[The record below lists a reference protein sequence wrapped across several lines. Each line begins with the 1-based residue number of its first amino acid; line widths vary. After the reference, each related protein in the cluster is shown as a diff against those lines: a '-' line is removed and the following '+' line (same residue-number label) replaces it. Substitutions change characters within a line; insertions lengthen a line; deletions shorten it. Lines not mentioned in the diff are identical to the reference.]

1 MPMHG
6 APQQVDE
13 PLTRR
18 AVAATDYGVS
28 FFASPV
34 MA

>member
-13 PLTRR
+13 RLTRFG
-18 AVAATDYGVS
+18 VAENDYGVS

-34 MA
+34 TA